1 MASDISNNI
10 ASWSTTDASN
20 QPDNTDV
27 LGPNILA
34 ENLRAIQ
41 SAIKA
46 DSASSASIASAATTD
61 LSTLREGVVTV
72 TGTTT
77 ITAFGT
83 VAAGVKKWLVFSGA
97 LTLTHNGTSLILPTA
112 ANITTAAGDACCML
126 SLGSGNWKCL
136 AYNRADGKQVS
147 NNAVALSD
155 VANMTAN
162 KTLTNA
168 NYALAWQWQLTGASS
183 VGLAVSESAA
193 STSGAGAQYLMNINT
208 AANST
213 AEPLVVQRNSVTA
226 LQVKKDGGVLIQGNN
241 TSSSSGGDIAI
252 QFSGAIAG
260 SGIAARSISITGQST
275 SSDSASVN
283 GGSVSITSGSTGV
296 SGGLNNAG
304 GAINI
309 TCGSGFNAGGD
320 VTITGGS
327 TGLGADSLPHGNIYL
342 YGGTNPG
349 GDSLC
354 GFIAVGSSGYK
365 MKYLSGTG
373 HLQFYSSSGPTISSG
388 GGTGPSIAGSDNAFQ
403 ITIGTTP
410 GSSIV
415 IAFAKT
421 WTNKPIVVAS
431 HQGTQLALTCT
442 ATTTQVTIAAASNFT
457 AGGVIDVICMGRE

>member
-46 DSASSASIASAATTD
+46 DAASSNTIASAATTD

-77 ITAFGT
+77 ITALGT
-83 VAAGVKKWLVFSGA
+83 VAAGVKKWLVFSGV

-193 STSGAGAQYLMNINT
+193 STSGSGAQYLMNINT
-208 AANST
+208 AAGST
-213 AEPLVVQRNSVTA
+213 AEPLVVQRDSVTA
-226 LQVKKDGGVLIQGNN
+226 LQVKKDGGVLIQGTSTNTASGDIDIKFAGQMN
-241 TSSSSGGDIAI
+241 SGYGRVISIVGQSLTAGTSATAGPIYITAGSTTTSSGTSG
-252 QFSGAIAG
+252 F
-260 SGIAARSISITGQST
+260 
-275 SSDSASVN
+275 
-283 GGSVSITSGSTGV
+283 GGSVNIQ
-296 SGGLNNAG
+296 G
-304 GAINI
+304 GAGYNR
-309 TCGSGFNAGGD
+309 GGD
-320 VTITGGS
+320 VYINGGS
-327 TGLGADSLPHGNIYL
+327 TGAGYDAYARGNIYL
-342 YGGTNPG
+342 TGGTNTG

-354 GFIAVGSSGYK
+354 GFICLGASSFT
-365 MKYLSGTG
+365 MKYYSGTG
-373 HLQFYSSSGPTISSG
+373 HLHFSSYAAPTIASG
-388 GGTGPSIAGSDNAFQ
+388 GGVGASIAGSDNAFQ
-403 ITIGTTP
+403 ITTGTSP
-410 GSSIV
+410 GNSITINFV
-415 IAFAKT
+415 RT
-421 WTNKPIVVAS
+421 WANKPIVVAS

-442 ATTTQVTIAAASNFT
+442 ATTTQLTIAAASSFS
-457 AGGVIDVICMGRE
+457 AGNVIDVICMGRE